1 MAIFAFDRDEN
12 IIGVLEQGN
21 KNACQYWNAKIK
33 RVLNGETTLTMTVDY
48 SHPTAKNIVEFG
60 YLAVQNKYKQWEL
73 FLITELDQNH
83 TSTLTMDITAEAS
96 QVELDGVIIPSLSF
110 DRKNVTDVLP
120 TILQGTRWQLGTTVQ
135 NTADVHDL
143 TISNKSVLACLQSLR
158 DTWGV
163 ELNFYVQISG
173 NKITGRYVEAYVQK
187 GAWKGKRFEWSK
199 DLASVKR
206 VINAQNIKTAL
217 IGIGANQSVTNA
229 DGTETTTAM
238 DFTSIQWAVANG
250 DPLDKPAG
258 QNWLGDPN
266 ALATYGKPLEGGTT
280 KNHIF
285 GIYSDNEATS
295 PADLLQHTYNQLQ
308 ILSAPVITYT
318 IKTIDLYE
326 ILHIEG
332 ESVDLGDVVAVIDR
346 DLGVEVQARVIE
358 QDENLDYPEQD
369 DTILGNFLPFYTG
382 DNLTQSGGFEQLK
395 AQVNATGKLDPQWVA
410 TEFGFAY
417 NQLTAGSGT
426 VIINQ
431 GDGILIVDDP
441 TNPQKAIKLVGG
453 MLALASSRDLTTGE
467 FNWRTF
473 DTGDGILSDLV
484 ETGFLRFD
492 RSQGGVLTLGGAVTG
507 YQDLTTDQII
517 NFVGKANGDGDN
529 TRQFFYNMQAS
540 TELAPSAMTAEV
552 NAGYASVANPN
563 DGKQLALSITNTT
576 HYKIR
581 YIRDWLN
588 GNTVNANN
596 YWNEIE
602 AWAGMTDRCMGIM
615 PTISSGTL
623 TNGANITNGNHADYA
638 YEASGNGV
646 AKYVQIDLGQVFT
659 DIDTVK
665 VFHYYADGRT
675 FHGTKT
681 EISTDGTN
689 WTTLFASTTATE
701 YVETSTGKTYTPT
714 VGTAVGDYLQY
725 VFKYVVD
732 KANLRDSIT
741 FQVNG
746 VTGENWTI
754 KPWNYTTG
762 AWDMSVGATK
772 DPLSTDP
779 VIISFTDFADY
790 VDANGNMAFSMLS
803 NKLQVD
809 QTITLTVDYV
819 EMDYTLYTET
829 VPIYQSG
836 ELDIIDD
843 TGHKV
848 ASLSGE
854 NRGFDELWIGEL
866 SGNNVVTWLNEG
878 GITYY
883 VDPTNGKDAND
894 GLTTATPLKFL
905 QTAISKLPQVVHDE
919 VYIRVLGT
927 DQTWTEHITF
937 KGFMGA
943 GRIGIELGRRNIIKG
958 NWSILKCQ
966 PEINIATI
974 QGSETSSA
982 NVSADRAQLVSPE
995 GANTNNG
1002 NAVINIFASNYV
1014 YLYDIVLNANNIQEF
1029 GASLNYHSFLICQ
1042 NIEVYNATNSCVY
1055 AYFGCHLDIIDCSGI
1070 APHGFSAQGSCL
1082 IGGWGRGFASNPTG
1096 TEKSIGN
1103 GAIANPTWTY
1113 DAGAQKP
1120 AYAGVT
1126 VTQWSANDIKSLFP
1140 PTHWDTYGSWIYLMH
1155 GLRNSTEKPWYGVA
1169 FFNNRD
1175 FSALKNADGS
1185 NRTIQRV
1192 RILIQRYNGYGA
1204 NVGIKPKIWWNAQT
1218 SGSGNPGPNISSLN
1232 DGTWSNQTFLWGEQK
1247 WIDLPVSFGQAF
1259 QAGTAKSIVLYNGAD
1274 TANYARFNANMT
1286 LEITHA

>member
-1 MAIFAFDRDEN
+1 LAIFAFDRDEN

-33 RVLNGETTLTMTVDY
+33 RVLNGETTLTLTVDY
-48 SHPTAKNIVEFG
+48 NHPTAKNIVEFG

-73 FLITELDQNH
+73 FLITELDQDH

-96 QVELDGVIIPSLSF
+96 QVELDGVIIPSLTF

-120 TILQGTRWQLGTTVQ
+120 SILQGTRWQIGTTVQ
-135 NTADVHDL
+135 NTTDVHDL
-143 TISNKSVLACLQSLR
+143 TISNKSVLACLQDLR

-173 NKITGRYVEAYVQK
+173 NKIIGRYVEAYVTR

-199 DLASVKR
+199 DLTEVKR

-229 DGTETTTAM
+229 DGTQTTTAL
-238 DFTSIQWAVANG
+238 DFTTVQWAIANG

-266 ALATYGKPLEGGTT
+266 ALAIYGKPLAGGTT
-280 KNHIF
+280 KKHMF

-295 PADLLQHTYNQLQ
+295 PEDLLQHTYNQLK
-308 ILSAPVITYT
+308 ILSAPVITYSM
-318 IKTIDLYE
+318 KTVDLYE
-326 ILHIEG
+326 ILHIED

-346 DLGVEVQARVIE
+346 DLGIEVQARVIE

-382 DNLTQSGGFEQLK
+382 DNLKQSGSFEQLK

-417 NQLTAGSGT
+417 NELTAGSGT

-507 YQDLTTDQII
+507 YQDLTTDEII

-529 TRQFFYNMQAS
+529 TRQFFYNMQAN
-540 TELAPSAMTAEV
+540 TELAPTAMTAEV
-552 NAGYASVANPN
+552 NAGYASIANPN
-563 DGKQLALSITNTT
+563 DGKQLALTITNTQ

-588 GNTVNANN
+588 GNTVNLNN
-596 YWNEIE
+596 YWNEVE
-602 AWAGMTDRCMGIM
+602 CWAGQTDRCMGIM

-646 AKYVQIDLGQVFT
+646 AKYVQIDLGAVHT
-659 DIDTVK
+659 DIDTIK
-665 VFHYYADGRT
+665 IFHYYADGRT

-681 EISTDGTN
+681 EISTDGVN
-689 WTTLFASTTATE
+689 WTTIFASTPATE
-701 YVETSTGKTYTPT
+701 YVETSVGKTYTPT

-725 VFKYVVD
+725 VFKLVVD
-732 KANLRDSIT
+732 KPNLRGDVS
-741 FQVNG
+741 FQANG
-746 VTGENWTI
+746 ITGETWTV
-754 KPWNYTTG
+754 KPWNFTTG
-762 AWDMSVGATK
+762 AWDMSIGATK
-772 DPLSTDP
+772 DSASTDP
-779 VIISFTDFADY
+779 VIISFTDFTDY
-790 VDANGNMAFSMLS
+790 VDASGTVYFSMLS
-803 NKLQVD
+803 PALTADSSVTM
-809 QTITLTVDYV
+809 TIDYV

-854 NRGFDELWIGEL
+854 NRGFDQLWIGEI
-866 SGNNVVTWLNEG
+866 SGNNVVTWNNLG
-878 GITYY
+878 DLTYY
-883 VDPTNGKDAND
+883 VDPINGNDAHG
-894 GLTTATPLKFL
+894 GLSSTDAFKTI
-905 QTAISKLPQVVHDE
+905 QRAISKIPMLNPYTITINIVGTGITFVE
-919 VYIRVLGT
+919 TVAMNGIIGSGKITLVLG
-927 DQTWTEHITF
+927 QSNIM
-937 KGFMGA
+937 KGQ
-943 GRIGIELGRRNIIKG
+943 IGISKCLID
-958 NWSILKCQ
+958 ILIRTLA
-966 PEINIATI
+966 E
-974 QGSETSSA
+974 GSTTSTA
-982 NVSADRAQLVSPE
+982 NVSATRAQIV
-995 GANTNNG
+995 AQTNNTG
-1002 NAVINIFASNYV
+1002 SAVVAVWQTPYCSMEDIVINGNNVATYGTNCDGSYVQQHLCECYNCLDSALLNQFGGRAEVEDCAGLNPNGILTAHASHT
-1014 YLYDIVLNANNIQEF
+1014 
-1029 GASLNYHSFLICQ
+1029 G
-1042 NIEVYNATNSCVY
+1042 
-1055 AYFGCHLDIIDCSGI
+1055 
-1070 APHGFSAQGSCL
+1070 GF
-1082 IGGWGRGFASNPTG
+1082 GRGYYANS
-1096 TEKSIGN
+1096 GN
-1103 GAIANPTWTY
+1103 HVRNWYGAVCTVVWTY
-1113 DAGAQKP
+1113 DQGAQKP
-1120 AYAGVT
+1120 LYAPVQT
-1126 VTQWSANDIKSLFP
+1126 TQWTANDIKSLFP

-1175 FSALKNADGS
+1175 FSALKNQDGT
-1185 NRTIQRV
+1185 NRTIQKV
-1192 RILIQRYNGYGA
+1192 RILVQRYNGYGA

-1259 QAGTAKSIVLYNGAD
+1259 QAGTAKSIVFYNGAD
-1274 TANYARFNANMT
+1274 TANYSRFNANMT